1 MTVVSF
7 ECVPAQP
14 DKRGSLL
21 EVKHLVE
28 VEGSGR
34 GELSSTLSRALGG
47 SSSGLS
53 GSGGTEGS
61 H

>member
-1 MTVVSF
+1 MALDTIR
-7 ECVPAQP
+7 AQS
-14 DKRGSLL
+14 DKRGSLF
-21 EVKHLVE
+21 EVEHLVE

-34 GELSSTLSRALGG
+34 GKLFSASSRALGG

-53 GSGGTEGS
+53 GGGGTEGS

>member
-1 MTVVSF
+1 MRVVSF
-7 ECVPAQP
+7 ECIPAQP

-21 EVKHLVE
+21 KVKHLVE

-34 GELSSTLSRALGG
+34 GEFSGTLSRALGG
-47 SSSGLS
+47 SSSGFP